1 MKQEPLEVFF
11 SKISDE
17 HLRSFY
23 GSPPEIK
30 KKSPQITCMQSNAV
44 TCGGNKKIYYRS
56 HCTLKTSLKIKGAMV
71 I

>member
-30 KKSPQITCMQSNAV
+30 KKKSPNNVYAI
-44 TCGGNKKIYYRS
+44 
-56 HCTLKTSLKIKGAMV
+56 
-71 I
+71 

>member
-44 TCGGNKKIYYRS
+44 TCGGDKKCI
-56 HCTLKTSLKIKGAMV
+56 IGV
-71 I
+71 IAHSKHHSR